1 MKKKKILAMCLVTA
15 MMVGMLTG
23 CGGKDTKADDNKQA
37 SVTEKDASKDN
48 SKSDEGTS
56 SGEEI
61 TLQFL
66 ANETPLLTR
75 DFWKTVVDRY
85 TQENPNVN
93 IELIFQP
100 SSNITVREHAKTL
113 LSTGQFPDI
122 MVMTTPSDFVPSG
135 ALLPFED
142 SDVEMIKPEYIS
154 KISDNIY
161 VVPYKIQVGGVF
173 YNKDLFKENNLEV
186 PKTWDELIQIC
197 ETLSSKQ
204 ITPAVMGLKDG
215 WAHTLPF
222 QCIETADL
230 LNKTPDWPL
239 KRMAG
244 ETSFASTPEFVEGMK
259 KYVTLL
265 TEYNTSD
272 RSSMTYAQSN
282 EYFFSGK
289 SAMYMM
295 GSWIQGDEMTTP
307 HDFEVGF
314 FPMPGNTEEEKVMPL
329 WVNEGLSISAQTK
342 YPEEAKDFVEFFVQD
357 PVWSAQFLQTEQL
370 FTPLKEEVA
379 YDKTPLHVEIE
390 EMMSEYKGIPNFYD
404 TVGDNAWIA
413 GVSDLLTKST
423 LKLVSE
429 SNPDIE
435 KEIANLDKEV
445 DKLLE
450 NAQ

>member
-1 MKKKKILAMCLVTA
+1 MKKKKLSAMCLGA
-15 MMVGMLTG
+15 ALILGMLTG
-23 CGGKDTKADDNKQA
+23 CGGKDAGTESSKQ
-37 SVTEKDASKDN
+37 
-48 SKSDEGTS
+48 
-56 SGEEI
+56 SGETNTDQVAAPDEK
-61 TLQFL
+61 TVKLQFL

-75 DFWKTVVDRY
+75 DFWKTIADRY
-85 TQENPNVN
+85 TEKNPSVE
-93 IELIFQP
+93 IELNFQP

-113 LSTGQFPDI
+113 LSTGQFPDV

-135 ALLPFED
+135 SLLPYED
-142 SDVEMIKPEYIS
+142 SEVEMIKQEYIS
-154 KISDNIY
+154 KINGNIY

-173 YNKDLFKENNLEV
+173 YNKDLFKENGLKV
-186 PKTWDELIQIC
+186 PKTWDELIEIC
-197 ETLSSKQ
+197 EQLNNKK

-222 QCIETADL
+222 QCIETVDL
-230 LNKTPDWPL
+230 LNKTPDWPA

-244 ETSFASTPEFVEGMK
+244 KTTFASSPEFVDGMK
-259 KYVTLL
+259 KYVELL
-265 TEYNTSD
+265 TKYNTPD

-295 GSWIQGDEMTTP
+295 GSWTQGDEMTTP

-314 FPMPGNTEEEKVMPL
+314 FPIPGNTADEKVMPL
-329 WVNEGLSISAQTK
+329 WVNEGLSISAATK
-342 YPEEAKDFVEFFVQD
+342 HPEEAKDFVKFFVED

-370 FTPLKEEVA
+370 FTPLKKDVGYE
-379 YDKTPLHVEIE
+379 KTSLHKEIE

-413 GVSDLLTKST
+413 GASDLLTKST
-423 LKLVSE
+423 LKLISDNNADV
-429 SNPDIE
+429 D
-435 KEIANLDKEV
+435 KEIVNLDKEM

-450 NAQ
+450 NAK